1 MPDDRQPA
9 PGLLSTCIADLMRP
23 GVAAA
28 TRRLIAA
35 ACGAE
40 PRIPAAQTCCGQPA
54 LNAGRR
60 ADAKRLLLR
69 MARLFADC
77 ATVVAPSGSCVG
89 AIKKHM
95 AGLFAPDE
103 EGAAEAR
110 EFAAKCM
117 ELSEYLVER
126 GFEPRPAAKPLT
138 IAYHDSCAGL
148 RELGIHDGP
157 RALLAAAGHTLVPL
171 EDADVCCGFGGS
183 FAVKFG
189 EVSAHMAEDK
199 CRCALAAGAD
209 VLALGDLGCLLNI
222 EGRMLRRGEALPVHH
237 YAELIAD

>member
-1 MPDDRQPA
+1 MPDDSQPA
-9 PGLLSTCIADLMRP
+9 VGLLSTCIADLMRP

-28 TRRLIAA
+28 ARRLIAA
-35 ACGAE
+35 CGPS
-40 PRIPAAQTCCGQPA
+40 PRVPAAQTCCGQPA

-89 AIKKHM
+89 AIKAHM
-95 AGLFAPDE
+95 AGLFEPNE
-103 EGAAEAR
+103 EGAGEAR
-110 EFAAKCM
+110 AFAAKCM
-117 ELSEYLVER
+117 ELSQYLVAR
-126 GFEPRPAAKPLT
+126 GFEPRPAARPLT
-138 IAYHDSCAGL
+138 VAYHDSCAGL
-148 RELGIHDGP
+148 RELGVHDGP

-189 EVSAHMAEDK
+189 AVSAHMAEDK
-199 CRCALAAGAD
+199 CRCALASGAGA
-209 VLALGDLGCLLNI
+209 LALGDLGCLLSI
-222 EGRMLRRGEALPVHH
+222 EGRMLRRGEAMPVYH
-237 YAELIAD
+237 YAELIAG